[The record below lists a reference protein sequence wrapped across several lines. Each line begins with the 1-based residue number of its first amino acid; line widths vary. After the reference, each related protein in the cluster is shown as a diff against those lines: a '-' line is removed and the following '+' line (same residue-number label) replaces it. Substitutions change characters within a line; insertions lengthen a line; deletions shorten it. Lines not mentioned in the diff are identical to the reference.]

1 MEKIFSFIGKHK
13 KSIIVVC
20 CVMIIG
26 ISVYSDFM
34 INRNNDEINTGSYIY
49 NSDTTQESTKILG
62 EAKLVDN
69 MSDTYS
75 EDTEAYFLSAQL
87 NRQRSRDEA
96 LETLQVVI
104 DSSETMP
111 DVKDEALNRM
121 ISIASEI
128 ETEAI
133 VEEMIKAKGFEDC
146 LAVMTGEKINVI
158 VKTPGLLT
166 SEVAQITEI
175 VTQETGFSPENIVI
189 VVVDRLENIEKYAS
203 LNPLFAQAIEF
214 LKSHDLNALEVG
226 KTELKGRELL
236 VNVAQTKPKTKE
248 DAKLETHRDFIDIQI
263 PLSGTEI
270 MGYTAAKDCVPADAP
285 YNAEKDITF
294 FSGLAESYI
303 EVKPGMFAIFF
314 PQDGHAPGITPDG
327 VKKVIVKVKA

>member
-1 MEKIFSFIGKHK
+1 MKKIFSFIGKHK

-75 EDTEAYFLSAQL
+75 EDTEAYFVSAQL

-166 SEVAQITEI
+166 GELAQITDI

-189 VVVDRLENIEKYAS
+189 VEK
-203 LNPLFAQAIEF
+203 N
-214 LKSHDLNALEVG
+214 
-226 KTELKGRELL
+226 
-236 VNVAQTKPKTKE
+236 
-248 DAKLETHRDFIDIQI
+248 
-263 PLSGTEI
+263 
-270 MGYTAAKDCVPADAP
+270 
-285 YNAEKDITF
+285 
-294 FSGLAESYI
+294 
-303 EVKPGMFAIFF
+303 
-314 PQDGHAPGITPDG
+314 
-327 VKKVIVKVKA
+327 

>member
-1 MEKIFSFIGKHK
+1 MKKIFSFIGKHK

-189 VVVDRLENIEKYAS
+189 VEK
-203 LNPLFAQAIEF
+203 N
-214 LKSHDLNALEVG
+214 
-226 KTELKGRELL
+226 
-236 VNVAQTKPKTKE
+236 
-248 DAKLETHRDFIDIQI
+248 
-263 PLSGTEI
+263 
-270 MGYTAAKDCVPADAP
+270 
-285 YNAEKDITF
+285 
-294 FSGLAESYI
+294 
-303 EVKPGMFAIFF
+303 
-314 PQDGHAPGITPDG
+314 
-327 VKKVIVKVKA
+327 

>member
-1 MEKIFSFIGKHK
+1 MKKIFSFIGKHK

-49 NSDTTQESTKILG
+49 NSDTIQESTKILG

-75 EDTEAYFLSAQL
+75 EDTEAYFVSAQL

-133 VEEMIKAKGFEDC
+133 VEEMIKAKGFEEC

-189 VVVDRLENIEKYAS
+189 VEK
-203 LNPLFAQAIEF
+203 N
-214 LKSHDLNALEVG
+214 
-226 KTELKGRELL
+226 
-236 VNVAQTKPKTKE
+236 
-248 DAKLETHRDFIDIQI
+248 
-263 PLSGTEI
+263 
-270 MGYTAAKDCVPADAP
+270 
-285 YNAEKDITF
+285 
-294 FSGLAESYI
+294 
-303 EVKPGMFAIFF
+303 
-314 PQDGHAPGITPDG
+314 
-327 VKKVIVKVKA
+327 

>member
-1 MEKIFSFIGKHK
+1 MKKIFSFIGKHK

-75 EDTEAYFLSAQL
+75 EDTEAYFVSAQL

-166 SEVAQITEI
+166 GEVAQITEI

-189 VVVDRLENIEKYAS
+189 VEK
-203 LNPLFAQAIEF
+203 N
-214 LKSHDLNALEVG
+214 
-226 KTELKGRELL
+226 
-236 VNVAQTKPKTKE
+236 
-248 DAKLETHRDFIDIQI
+248 
-263 PLSGTEI
+263 
-270 MGYTAAKDCVPADAP
+270 
-285 YNAEKDITF
+285 
-294 FSGLAESYI
+294 
-303 EVKPGMFAIFF
+303 
-314 PQDGHAPGITPDG
+314 
-327 VKKVIVKVKA
+327 

>member
-1 MEKIFSFIGKHK
+1 MKKIFSFIGKHK
-13 KSIIVVC
+13 KSIIVLC

-34 INRNNDEINTGSYIY
+34 INRDNDEINTGSYIY

-75 EDTEAYFLSAQL
+75 EDTEAYFVSAQL

-189 VVVDRLENIEKYAS
+189 VEK
-203 LNPLFAQAIEF
+203 N
-214 LKSHDLNALEVG
+214 
-226 KTELKGRELL
+226 
-236 VNVAQTKPKTKE
+236 
-248 DAKLETHRDFIDIQI
+248 
-263 PLSGTEI
+263 
-270 MGYTAAKDCVPADAP
+270 
-285 YNAEKDITF
+285 
-294 FSGLAESYI
+294 
-303 EVKPGMFAIFF
+303 
-314 PQDGHAPGITPDG
+314 
-327 VKKVIVKVKA
+327 

>member
-1 MEKIFSFIGKHK
+1 MKKIFSFIGKHR

-75 EDTEAYFLSAQL
+75 EDTEAYFVSAQL

-189 VVVDRLENIEKYAS
+189 VEK
-203 LNPLFAQAIEF
+203 N
-214 LKSHDLNALEVG
+214 
-226 KTELKGRELL
+226 
-236 VNVAQTKPKTKE
+236 
-248 DAKLETHRDFIDIQI
+248 
-263 PLSGTEI
+263 
-270 MGYTAAKDCVPADAP
+270 
-285 YNAEKDITF
+285 
-294 FSGLAESYI
+294 
-303 EVKPGMFAIFF
+303 
-314 PQDGHAPGITPDG
+314 
-327 VKKVIVKVKA
+327 

>member
-1 MEKIFSFIGKHK
+1 MKKIFSFIGKHK

-75 EDTEAYFLSAQL
+75 EDTEAYFVSAQL

-133 VEEMIKAKGFEDC
+133 VEEMIKAKGFKDC

-189 VVVDRLENIEKYAS
+189 VEK
-203 LNPLFAQAIEF
+203 N
-214 LKSHDLNALEVG
+214 
-226 KTELKGRELL
+226 
-236 VNVAQTKPKTKE
+236 
-248 DAKLETHRDFIDIQI
+248 
-263 PLSGTEI
+263 
-270 MGYTAAKDCVPADAP
+270 
-285 YNAEKDITF
+285 
-294 FSGLAESYI
+294 
-303 EVKPGMFAIFF
+303 
-314 PQDGHAPGITPDG
+314 
-327 VKKVIVKVKA
+327 

>member
-1 MEKIFSFIGKHK
+1 MKKIFSFIGKHK

-75 EDTEAYFLSAQL
+75 EDTEAYFVSAQL

-133 VEEMIKAKGFEDC
+133 VEEMIKAKGFEEC

-189 VVVDRLENIEKYAS
+189 VEK
-203 LNPLFAQAIEF
+203 N
-214 LKSHDLNALEVG
+214 
-226 KTELKGRELL
+226 
-236 VNVAQTKPKTKE
+236 
-248 DAKLETHRDFIDIQI
+248 
-263 PLSGTEI
+263 
-270 MGYTAAKDCVPADAP
+270 
-285 YNAEKDITF
+285 
-294 FSGLAESYI
+294 
-303 EVKPGMFAIFF
+303 
-314 PQDGHAPGITPDG
+314 
-327 VKKVIVKVKA
+327 

>member
-1 MEKIFSFIGKHK
+1 MKKIFSFIGKHK

-75 EDTEAYFLSAQL
+75 EDTEAYFVSAQL

-189 VVVDRLENIEKYAS
+189 VEK
-203 LNPLFAQAIEF
+203 N
-214 LKSHDLNALEVG
+214 
-226 KTELKGRELL
+226 
-236 VNVAQTKPKTKE
+236 
-248 DAKLETHRDFIDIQI
+248 
-263 PLSGTEI
+263 
-270 MGYTAAKDCVPADAP
+270 
-285 YNAEKDITF
+285 
-294 FSGLAESYI
+294 
-303 EVKPGMFAIFF
+303 
-314 PQDGHAPGITPDG
+314 
-327 VKKVIVKVKA
+327 

>member
-1 MEKIFSFIGKHK
+1 MKKIFSFIGKHK

-75 EDTEAYFLSAQL
+75 EDTEAYFVSAQL

-189 VVVDRLENIEKYAS
+189 VEKNESIPNI
-203 LNPLFAQAIEF
+203 
-214 LKSHDLNALEVG
+214 V
-226 KTELKGRELL
+226 
-236 VNVAQTKPKTKE
+236 
-248 DAKLETHRDFIDIQI
+248 
-263 PLSGTEI
+263 
-270 MGYTAAKDCVPADAP
+270 
-285 YNAEKDITF
+285 
-294 FSGLAESYI
+294 
-303 EVKPGMFAIFF
+303 
-314 PQDGHAPGITPDG
+314 
-327 VKKVIVKVKA
+327 

>member
-1 MEKIFSFIGKHK
+1 MKKFFSFIGKHK

-75 EDTEAYFLSAQL
+75 EDTEAYFVSAQL

-189 VVVDRLENIEKYAS
+189 VEK
-203 LNPLFAQAIEF
+203 N
-214 LKSHDLNALEVG
+214 
-226 KTELKGRELL
+226 
-236 VNVAQTKPKTKE
+236 
-248 DAKLETHRDFIDIQI
+248 
-263 PLSGTEI
+263 
-270 MGYTAAKDCVPADAP
+270 
-285 YNAEKDITF
+285 
-294 FSGLAESYI
+294 
-303 EVKPGMFAIFF
+303 
-314 PQDGHAPGITPDG
+314 
-327 VKKVIVKVKA
+327 

>member
-1 MEKIFSFIGKHK
+1 MKKIFSFIGKHK

-49 NSDTTQESTKILG
+49 NSNTTQESTKILG

-75 EDTEAYFLSAQL
+75 EDTEAYFVSAQL

-133 VEEMIKAKGFEDC
+133 VEEMIKAKGFEEC

-189 VVVDRLENIEKYAS
+189 VEK
-203 LNPLFAQAIEF
+203 N
-214 LKSHDLNALEVG
+214 
-226 KTELKGRELL
+226 
-236 VNVAQTKPKTKE
+236 
-248 DAKLETHRDFIDIQI
+248 
-263 PLSGTEI
+263 
-270 MGYTAAKDCVPADAP
+270 
-285 YNAEKDITF
+285 
-294 FSGLAESYI
+294 
-303 EVKPGMFAIFF
+303 
-314 PQDGHAPGITPDG
+314 
-327 VKKVIVKVKA
+327 

>member
-1 MEKIFSFIGKHK
+1 MKKIFSFIGKHK

-75 EDTEAYFLSAQL
+75 EDTEAYFVSAQL

-133 VEEMIKAKGFEDC
+133 VEEMIKAKGFE
-146 LAVMTGEKINVI
+146 G
-158 VKTPGLLT
+158 
-166 SEVAQITEI
+166 
-175 VTQETGFSPENIVI
+175 
-189 VVVDRLENIEKYAS
+189 
-203 LNPLFAQAIEF
+203 
-214 LKSHDLNALEVG
+214 
-226 KTELKGRELL
+226 
-236 VNVAQTKPKTKE
+236 
-248 DAKLETHRDFIDIQI
+248 
-263 PLSGTEI
+263 GT
-270 MGYTAAKDCVPADAP
+270 V
-285 YNAEKDITF
+285 
-294 FSGLAESYI
+294 L
-303 EVKPGMFAIFF
+303 
-314 PQDGHAPGITPDG
+314 QL
-327 VKKVIVKVKA
+327 

>member
-1 MEKIFSFIGKHK
+1 MKKIFSFIGKHK

-69 MSDTYS
+69 MSDIYS
-75 EDTEAYFLSAQL
+75 EDTEAYFVSAQL

-189 VVVDRLENIEKYAS
+189 VEK
-203 LNPLFAQAIEF
+203 N
-214 LKSHDLNALEVG
+214 
-226 KTELKGRELL
+226 
-236 VNVAQTKPKTKE
+236 
-248 DAKLETHRDFIDIQI
+248 
-263 PLSGTEI
+263 
-270 MGYTAAKDCVPADAP
+270 
-285 YNAEKDITF
+285 
-294 FSGLAESYI
+294 
-303 EVKPGMFAIFF
+303 
-314 PQDGHAPGITPDG
+314 
-327 VKKVIVKVKA
+327 

>member
-1 MEKIFSFIGKHK
+1 MKKIFSFIGKYK

-75 EDTEAYFLSAQL
+75 EDTEAYFVSAQL

-189 VVVDRLENIEKYAS
+189 VEK
-203 LNPLFAQAIEF
+203 N
-214 LKSHDLNALEVG
+214 
-226 KTELKGRELL
+226 
-236 VNVAQTKPKTKE
+236 
-248 DAKLETHRDFIDIQI
+248 
-263 PLSGTEI
+263 
-270 MGYTAAKDCVPADAP
+270 
-285 YNAEKDITF
+285 
-294 FSGLAESYI
+294 
-303 EVKPGMFAIFF
+303 
-314 PQDGHAPGITPDG
+314 
-327 VKKVIVKVKA
+327 

>member
-1 MEKIFSFIGKHK
+1 MKKIFSFIGKHK
-13 KSIIVVC
+13 KSIIIVC

-75 EDTEAYFLSAQL
+75 EDTEAYFVSAQL

-189 VVVDRLENIEKYAS
+189 VEK
-203 LNPLFAQAIEF
+203 N
-214 LKSHDLNALEVG
+214 
-226 KTELKGRELL
+226 
-236 VNVAQTKPKTKE
+236 
-248 DAKLETHRDFIDIQI
+248 
-263 PLSGTEI
+263 
-270 MGYTAAKDCVPADAP
+270 
-285 YNAEKDITF
+285 
-294 FSGLAESYI
+294 
-303 EVKPGMFAIFF
+303 
-314 PQDGHAPGITPDG
+314 
-327 VKKVIVKVKA
+327 

>member
-1 MEKIFSFIGKHK
+1 MKKIFSFIGKHK

-75 EDTEAYFLSAQL
+75 EDAEAYFVSAQL

-189 VVVDRLENIEKYAS
+189 VEK
-203 LNPLFAQAIEF
+203 N
-214 LKSHDLNALEVG
+214 
-226 KTELKGRELL
+226 
-236 VNVAQTKPKTKE
+236 
-248 DAKLETHRDFIDIQI
+248 
-263 PLSGTEI
+263 
-270 MGYTAAKDCVPADAP
+270 
-285 YNAEKDITF
+285 
-294 FSGLAESYI
+294 
-303 EVKPGMFAIFF
+303 
-314 PQDGHAPGITPDG
+314 
-327 VKKVIVKVKA
+327 

>member
-1 MEKIFSFIGKHK
+1 
-13 KSIIVVC
+13 
-20 CVMIIG
+20 MIIG

-75 EDTEAYFLSAQL
+75 EDTEAYFVSAQL

-189 VVVDRLENIEKYAS
+189 VEK
-203 LNPLFAQAIEF
+203 N
-214 LKSHDLNALEVG
+214 
-226 KTELKGRELL
+226 
-236 VNVAQTKPKTKE
+236 
-248 DAKLETHRDFIDIQI
+248 
-263 PLSGTEI
+263 
-270 MGYTAAKDCVPADAP
+270 
-285 YNAEKDITF
+285 
-294 FSGLAESYI
+294 
-303 EVKPGMFAIFF
+303 
-314 PQDGHAPGITPDG
+314 
-327 VKKVIVKVKA
+327 

>member
-1 MEKIFSFIGKHK
+1 MKKIFSFIGKHK

-34 INRNNDEINTGSYIY
+34 INRNNDEINMGSYIY
-49 NSDTTQESTKILG
+49 NSNTTQESTKILG

-75 EDTEAYFLSAQL
+75 EDTEAYFVSAQL

-133 VEEMIKAKGFEDC
+133 VEEMIKAKGFEEC

-189 VVVDRLENIEKYAS
+189 VEK
-203 LNPLFAQAIEF
+203 N
-214 LKSHDLNALEVG
+214 
-226 KTELKGRELL
+226 
-236 VNVAQTKPKTKE
+236 
-248 DAKLETHRDFIDIQI
+248 
-263 PLSGTEI
+263 
-270 MGYTAAKDCVPADAP
+270 
-285 YNAEKDITF
+285 
-294 FSGLAESYI
+294 
-303 EVKPGMFAIFF
+303 
-314 PQDGHAPGITPDG
+314 
-327 VKKVIVKVKA
+327 

>member
-1 MEKIFSFIGKHK
+1 MKKIFSFIGKHK

-75 EDTEAYFLSAQL
+75 EDTEAYFVSAQL

-175 VTQETGFSPENIVI
+175 VTQENGFSPENIVI
-189 VVVDRLENIEKYAS
+189 VEK
-203 LNPLFAQAIEF
+203 N
-214 LKSHDLNALEVG
+214 
-226 KTELKGRELL
+226 
-236 VNVAQTKPKTKE
+236 
-248 DAKLETHRDFIDIQI
+248 
-263 PLSGTEI
+263 
-270 MGYTAAKDCVPADAP
+270 
-285 YNAEKDITF
+285 
-294 FSGLAESYI
+294 
-303 EVKPGMFAIFF
+303 
-314 PQDGHAPGITPDG
+314 
-327 VKKVIVKVKA
+327 